1 MEMEIRTPV
10 SRAERYIRMDGNS
23 DPAPQIPSRS
33 RSFHHVATRPSPS
46 SLHSNPFH
54 AFSISLTSHTQA
66 RYSNRETPNG
76 NAQDLVLA
84 SVLWNVDGIVHVFG
98 DGTR

>member
-1 MEMEIRTPV
+1 MATQILHPRSPLAQDPSITQLPV
-10 SRAERYIRMDGNS
+10 LLH
-23 DPAPQIPSRS
+23 PPS
-33 RSFHHVATRPSPS
+33 TQT
-46 SLHSNPFH
+46 PFH

-76 NAQDLVLA
+76 NAQDLLPA
-84 SVLWNVDGIVHVFG
+84 PVLWNVDGIVHVLG